1 MEELGVFF
9 SFDAINKLT
18 NEILKQ
24 SEQITETPN
33 PQMAEPNATLIAA
46 LALQDILPSNTNNNL
61 NEERENPINLN

>member
-24 SEQITETPN
+24 PEQITETPN

-46 LALQDILPSNTNNNL
+46 LALQDILPSNTNNN
-61 NEERENPINLN
+61 